1 MENKFIF
8 NKKKYKNNFTQKLIS
23 LNVLSDMNSI
33 KSENNLIK
41 PLINNDKE
49 INYIQNYNSK
59 NKNYLF
65 HNKPL
70 LMDIF

>member
-1 MENKFIF
+1 M
-8 NKKKYKNNFTQKLIS
+8 IS
-23 LNVLSDMNSI
+23 LNLLSDMNSI